1 VPVENPI
8 EVEKERKKN
17 LKEEQC
23 QALWEKLAK
32 EATALEEKDIIVN
45 GG

>member
-23 QALWEKLAK
+23 QSLLEKLEK
-32 EATALEEKDIIVN
+32 DATALEEKDVIVN

>member
-1 VPVENPI
+1 MPVENPI

-17 LKEEQC
+17 RKEEQC
-23 QALWEKLAK
+23 QALLEKLEK
-32 EATALEEKDIIVN
+32 EATALEEKDVIVN